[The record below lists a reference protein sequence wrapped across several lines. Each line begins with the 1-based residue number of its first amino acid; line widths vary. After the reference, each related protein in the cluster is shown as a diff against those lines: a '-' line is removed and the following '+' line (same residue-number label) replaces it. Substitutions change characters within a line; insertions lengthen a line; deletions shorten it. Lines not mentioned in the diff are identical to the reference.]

1 MFVSFVWFTIMLNA
15 LSNPIFSGW
24 RIVPMLQT
32 VVFVLSLLLMKSAFD
47 FFVTVSVDVDRILSP
62 EPELLTHCLLSVD
75 IFHWRCFNRYAQDHP
90 PNTTPA
96 GYTCPDCNMT
106 IFPPVS
112 SNSPISIQL
121 KNLLANAEWAKPGL
135 ALSGTNGPA
144 SGMDPRNVS
153 FTDLIQEDDEANHI
167 QVLKHHDHNNHSVP
181 ININP
186 VSSFMDSTQWTSSR
200 SSSAIHESRLPLLMD
215 NDVDED
221 KYKSKPPSEFI
232 TRWLRNR
239 QSFLPRTSASDTSS
253 IMALYGK
260 YIIPLIIFIAIIFTL
275 IHYFL
280 KYGREAANRDLSLD
294 PAFNP
299 NIRVEGD

>member
-1 MFVSFVWFTIMLNA
+1 MGLCKCPKRKVTQHFCFEHRVNVCEFCMVHDHVKCIVQPYLQWLEDSSYS
-15 LSNPIFSGW
+15 SNCRFCSQPLADEICI
-24 RIVPMLQT
+24 R
-32 VVFVLSLLLMKSAFD
+32 LLCY
-47 FFVTVSVDVDRILSP
+47 
-62 EPELLTHCLLSVD
+62 H

-106 IFPPVS
+106 IFPPAS

-144 SGMDPRNVS
+144 SGTDPRSVS

-167 QVLKHHDHNNHSVP
+167 QVLKHHDRNNHSVP

-186 VSSFMDSTQWTSSR
+186 VSSFMDSTQWATSR
-200 SSSAIHESRLPLLMD
+200 SSSTIHESRLPLLMD

-232 TRWLRNR
+232 TRWLRSR
-239 QSFLPRTSASDTSS
+239 QSFLPGTSASDTSS

-260 YIIPLIIFIAIIFTL
+260 YIIPIIIVIAIIFTL

-299 NIRVEGD
+299 NIRIEGD